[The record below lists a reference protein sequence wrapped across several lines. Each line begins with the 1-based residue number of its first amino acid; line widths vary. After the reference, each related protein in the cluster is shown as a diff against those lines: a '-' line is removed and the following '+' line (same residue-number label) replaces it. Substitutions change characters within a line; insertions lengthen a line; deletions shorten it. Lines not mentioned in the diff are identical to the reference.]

1 MDELSRNEIV
11 KAGND
16 FIRFIESRA
25 EENYSSVEL
34 IKKAIDVICGNEVN
48 IQERGWAGHFI
59 GSHWCRFRR
68 NTLITKGEKHVVVS
82 TVGNYHPRDCTET
95 SEVGV
100 GRYYETMVFE
110 GRQYGEYID
119 IDVERELS
127 EYFDGL
133 YYKSPQDIPDNVD
146 NLADDMHE
154 AIVAS
159 VVKAMND
166 NTLPSPRKPYDDED

>member
-1 MDELSRNEIV
+1 MNANINSTALNYLSGL
-11 KAGND
+11 K
-16 FIRFIESRA
+16 
-25 EENYSSVEL
+25 
-34 IKKAIDVICGNEVN
+34 GNEVN

-82 TVGNYHPRDCTET
+82 TVGNYHPRDCAEI
-95 SEVGV
+95 SEFGIE
-100 GRYYETMVFE
+100 RYYETMVFE
-110 GRQYGEYID
+110 GSQQGEYID
-119 IDVERELS
+119 ADFARELS

-166 NTLPSPRKPYDDED
+166 NTLPSPRKPYDDA